1 MRYPKNKE
9 GITGY
14 YFEPWHYRFVGIPL
28 ATLLKEN
35 NLTLEEYYLDKEK
48 YDSHLSSLDERQFI
62 TILDFLVAYRLVETS
77 TNSYSNIFYLIDTF
91 LKEYPMIEYVDTP
104 NYYIQSLE
112 VGVNLLTEQQINQ
125 FVNEKLVDFMWEHLG
140 KKKINNFSL

>member
-1 MRYPKNKE
+1 M
-9 GITGY
+9 
-14 YFEPWHYRFVGIPL
+14 
-28 ATLLKEN
+28 
-35 NLTLEEYYLDKEK
+35 TLEEYYLDKEK

-62 TILDFLVAYRLVETS
+62 TILDFLVAYRLHFLLHDHHILTIFHVSRPYQKQDHFDVHLIQELLRIFLLETS

-112 VGVNLLTEQQINQ
+112 VGHQ
-125 FVNEKLVDFMWEHLG
+125 
-140 KKKINNFSL
+140 